1 MIRVIEKYRGG
12 FKHKGVQYYLESCSE
27 GELYQLFN
35 NGFENFIEKI
45 EDEPIELKSEIKS
58 IELIEENDFFED
70 KLIKPK
76 TKRK

>member
-12 FKHKGVQYYLESCSE
+12 FKHKGIQYYPEGYSE
-27 GELYQLFN
+27 TKLHELYN

-45 EDEPIELKSEIKS
+45 EDEDIELKSEIES
-58 IELIEENDFFED
+58 IGENEFFED

-76 TKRK
+76 RKRK